1 MMHGGLQAMANLPQE
16 KATETW
22 VVLRRLLGYLKPFR
36 AQLGYIFVLVII
48 SATAQ
53 ALGPFLI
60 GQAIDGAIS
69 SGDLGLLNR
78 DMALLFISY
87 VVSAIASRSQVIAIG
102 SLGQQTLASM
112 RSQIFETIQK
122 LSLRFF
128 DRHPAGE
135 LMSRLSNDTDVL
147 NQLFSQGLIQIIGSI
162 FGLSGIIIAMLLL
175 DWRLA
180 LASFIIIPIMLLM
193 TNVFARM
200 SRRAFRRARESL
212 GEVSSDIQEEI
223 AGVKVAQAFNRTDLN
238 VQQFQQRNAA
248 NRDAN
253 VTATAVTSAFTP
265 AIDILSTVATVIVA
279 GYGGYLAIQG
289 QATVGVVIAFLTYV
303 QQFFRPIQAIAS
315 FYTTAQAS
323 LAAAERIF
331 ELIDSPLDLSDAPDA
346 SEMPRIKGEVH
357 FEHVWFSYGE
367 RPSSSQSEKV
377 VSDWREGAELKD
389 VSLLAEP
396 GQTVAIVGPTG
407 AGKTTLVNLIGRF
420 YDVNEGSV
428 KIDGIDLRTV
438 TRASLRSQ
446 MGVVLQDSFLFA
458 GTIMENLR
466 YGRLDAS
473 DQEVEEA
480 AKAANAHEFIQRMPK
495 GYQTEIGER
504 GGTLSQGQRQLLGIA
519 RAILADPRILILDEA
534 TSSIDTRSEVL
545 IQKALKTLLRGR
557 TSFVIAHR
565 LSTIRDA
572 DQVLV
577 MQQGRIVER
586 GTHTELLEQAGL
598 YADLYQRQFRT
609 YKE

>member
-22 VVLRRLLGYLKPFR
+22 LVLRRLLGYLKPFR

-112 RSQIFETIQK
+112 RSQIFGTIQN

-180 LASFIIIPIMLLM
+180 LASFVIIPLMLLM

-238 VQQFQQRNAA
+238 VQQFEQRNAA

-346 SEMPRIKGEVH
+346 SEMPRIKGEVR
-357 FEHVWFSYGE
+357 FEQVWFSYGE

-377 VSDWREGAELKD
+377 VSDWRENAELKD

-396 GQTVAIVGPTG
+396 GQTIAIVGPTG
-407 AGKTTLVNLIGRF
+407 AGKTTLVNMIGRF

-438 TRASLRSQ
+438 SRASLRSQ

-480 AKAANAHEFIQRMPK
+480 AKAANAHEFIQRMPN

-586 GTHTELLEQAGL
+586 GSHNELLEQAGL